1 MKHLV
6 CIYILLF
13 ALAMP
18 HLNSCQRANTRQ
30 ELERVDSLLECVPMD
45 TNAITELLDKVGAKP
60 NELSHNDSMYYVM
73 LKHDYLIKRFYR
85 LNNDSMMRQTVRHY
99 DKHGTAYDKMRAHYI
114 LACML
119 YDDMKF
125 KESQKECFTATQYND
140 TTTLRSIKLL
150 GKCYMLLGGISKK
163 QSDYEI
169 IRQSYEKAAYY
180 AKKIQD
186 SCTLS
191 DCYGHLV
198 DYYRRENNYDMVFK
212 YAQKTYNLYMKLGLE
227 DDAYEELLPMT
238 EVCLQKKDYAKADFY
253 LKEFER
259 KKYYPAKKS
268 NNLKDGCYG
277 SYYAYKGK
285 YYLALGM
292 VDSALICYY
301 NELDFKNEISIPY
314 IYQELA
320 NAYSIKNQTDSVN
333 KYLRL
338 YIATHEKADSL
349 ETSNNLHDGF
359 YIHENEMLKKQNEM
373 LVNDRWYYHFTSP
386 ISIVILILTL
396 CLLAYLCIKNRKTIS
411 RMINHFFFML
421 YVFKQSLAEQENST
435 LKYLFGLKKTKIP
448 TIDIEKIKKDIAC
461 LIDEE
466 KPIKDQAIWNGLYFY
481 MQANDWHFLDFLES
495 FSGSINKRDI
505 QLCILIRLG
514 YSPSDLAILLLI
526 SKQNVTKIRAKL
538 AGILFNDDGKS
549 SKNFDNLIRNFQ
561 RKPSKNNK

>member
-85 LNNDSMMRQTVRHY
+85 LNNDSMMRQAVRHY

-411 RMINHFFFML
+411 RMTNHFFFML
-421 YVFKQSLAEQENST
+421 YVFKQSLAEQENGT

-448 TIDIEKIKKDIAC
+448 TIDIEKIKKDIVC

-538 AGILFNDDGKS
+538 AGILFNEDGKS
-549 SKNFDNLIRNFQ
+549 SKNFDNLIRNIQ
-561 RKPSKNNK
+561 GKP

>member
-85 LNNDSMMRQTVRHY
+85 LTNDSMMRQAVRHY

-259 KKYYPAKKS
+259 KKFYPAKKS

-386 ISIVILILTL
+386 ISTVILILTL

-421 YVFKQSLAEQENST
+421 YVFKQSLAEQENGT

-466 KPIKDQAIWNGLYFY
+466 KPIKDQAIWNALYFY
-481 MQANDWHFLDFLES
+481 MQANDWQFLDFLES

-538 AGILFNDDGKS
+538 AGILFNEDGKS

>member
-85 LNNDSMMRQTVRHY
+85 LNNDSMMRQAVRHY

-411 RMINHFFFML
+411 RMTNHFFFML
-421 YVFKQSLAEQENST
+421 YVFKQSLAEQENGT

-448 TIDIEKIKKDIAC
+448 TIDIEKIKKDIVC

-538 AGILFNDDGKS
+538 AGILFNEDGKS

-561 RKPSKNNK
+561 GKP

>member
-85 LNNDSMMRQTVRHY
+85 LNNDSMMRQAVRHY

-411 RMINHFFFML
+411 RMTNHFFFML
-421 YVFKQSLAEQENST
+421 YVFKQSLAEQENGT

-448 TIDIEKIKKDIAC
+448 TIDIEKIKKDIVC

-526 SKQNVTKIRAKL
+526 SKQNVTRIRAKL
-538 AGILFNDDGKS
+538 AGILFNEDGKS

-561 RKPSKNNK
+561 GKP

>member
-1 MKHLV
+1 
-6 CIYILLF
+6 
-13 ALAMP
+13 
-18 HLNSCQRANTRQ
+18 
-30 ELERVDSLLECVPMD
+30 
-45 TNAITELLDKVGAKP
+45 
-60 NELSHNDSMYYVM
+60 
-73 LKHDYLIKRFYR
+73 
-85 LNNDSMMRQTVRHY
+85 
-99 DKHGTAYDKMRAHYI
+99 
-114 LACML
+114 
-119 YDDMKF
+119 
-125 KESQKECFTATQYND
+125 
-140 TTTLRSIKLL
+140 
-150 GKCYMLLGGISKK
+150 
-163 QSDYEI
+163 
-169 IRQSYEKAAYY
+169 
-180 AKKIQD
+180 
-186 SCTLS
+186 
-191 DCYGHLV
+191 
-198 DYYRRENNYDMVFK
+198 MVFK

-259 KKYYPAKKS
+259 KKYYPAQKS

-277 SYYAYKGK
+277 SYYAYKGN

-292 VDSALICYY
+292 VDSALNCFY

-373 LVNDRWYYHFTSP
+373 LVNDRWYYHFSSP

-411 RMINHFFFML
+411 RMTNHFFFML
-421 YVFKQSLAEQENST
+421 YVFKQSLAEQENGT

-538 AGILFNDDGKS
+538 AGILFNEDGKS

-561 RKPSKNNK
+561 GKP

>member
-30 ELERVDSLLECVPMD
+30 ELERIDSLLECVPMD

-421 YVFKQSLAEQENST
+421 YVFKQSLAEQENGT

-495 FSGSINKRDI
+495 FFRKHQQKRHPALHSDTPWIFPLGFGDSASHQQTKRYENPCEIGWHPI
-505 QLCILIRLG
+505 QRG
-514 YSPSDLAILLLI
+514 RE
-526 SKQNVTKIRAKL
+526 KQQKFRQPYP
-538 AGILFNDDGKS
+538 LF
-549 SKNFDNLIRNFQ
+549 
-561 RKPSKNNK
+561 PSKTLIIQ

>member
-6 CIYILLF
+6 CIYMLLF

-73 LKHDYLIKRFYR
+73 LKHDYLIKQFYR
-85 LNNDSMMRQTVRHY
+85 LNNDSMMRQAVRHY

-119 YDDMKF
+119 YDDIKF

-259 KKYYPAKKS
+259 KKYYPAKKI

-277 SYYAYKGK
+277 SYYAYKGN

-349 ETSNNLHDGF
+349 KTSNNLHDGF

-411 RMINHFFFML
+411 RMTNHFFFML
-421 YVFKQSLAEQENST
+421 YVFKQSLAEQENGT

-538 AGILFNDDGKS
+538 AGILFNEDGKS

-561 RKPSKNNK
+561 GKP

>member
-18 HLNSCQRANTRQ
+18 HFNSCQRANTRQ

-85 LNNDSMMRQTVRHY
+85 LNNDSMMRQAVRHY

-163 QSDYEI
+163 QPDYEI

-411 RMINHFFFML
+411 RMTNHFFFML
-421 YVFKQSLAEQENST
+421 YVFKQSLAEQENGT

-461 LIDEE
+461 LIDKE

-526 SKQNVTKIRAKL
+526 SKQNVTRIRAKL
-538 AGILFNDDGKS
+538 AGILFNEDGKS

-561 RKPSKNNK
+561 RKP

>member
-85 LNNDSMMRQTVRHY
+85 LNNDSMMRQAVRHY

-114 LACML
+114 LAYML

-238 EVCLQKKDYAKADFY
+238 EVCLQKKDYAKADF
-253 LKEFER
+253 
-259 KKYYPAKKS
+259 
-268 NNLKDGCYG
+268 
-277 SYYAYKGK
+277 
-285 YYLALGM
+285 LALGM

-538 AGILFNDDGKS
+538 AGILFNEDGKS

-561 RKPSKNNK
+561 GKP

>member
-6 CIYILLF
+6 CIYMLLF

-85 LNNDSMMRQTVRHY
+85 LNNDSMMRQAVRHY

-259 KKYYPAKKS
+259 KKYYPAPKS

-411 RMINHFFFML
+411 RMTNHFFFML
-421 YVFKQSLAEQENST
+421 YVFKQSLAEQENGT

-526 SKQNVTKIRAKL
+526 SKQNVTRIRAKL
-538 AGILFNDDGKS
+538 AGILFNEDGKS

-561 RKPSKNNK
+561 GKP

>member
-6 CIYILLF
+6 CIYMLLF

-85 LNNDSMMRQTVRHY
+85 LNNDSMMRQAVRHY

-238 EVCLQKKDYAKADFY
+238 EVCLQKKNYAKADFY

-259 KKYYPAKKS
+259 KKFYPAKKS

-292 VDSALICYY
+292 EDSALNCFY

-349 ETSNNLHDGF
+349 KTSNNLHDGF

-373 LVNDRWYYHFTSP
+373 LVNDRWYYHFSSP

-411 RMINHFFFML
+411 RMTNHFFFML
-421 YVFKQSLAEQENST
+421 YVFKQSLAEQENGT

-481 MQANDWHFLDFLES
+481 MQANDWHFLDFLER

-538 AGILFNDDGKS
+538 AGILFNEDGKS

-561 RKPSKNNK
+561 GKP

>member
-60 NELSHNDSMYYVM
+60 NELNHNDSMYYVM

-259 KKYYPAKKS
+259 KKYYPAPKS

-301 NELDFKNEISIPY
+301 NELDFKDEISIPY

-349 ETSNNLHDGF
+349 KTSNNLHDGF

-411 RMINHFFFML
+411 RMTNHFFFML
-421 YVFKQSLAEQENST
+421 YVFKQSLAEQENGT

-481 MQANDWHFLDFLES
+481 MQANDWQFLDFLES

-538 AGILFNDDGKS
+538 AGILFNEDGKS

-561 RKPSKNNK
+561 RKP

>member
-85 LNNDSMMRQTVRHY
+85 LNNDSMMRQAVRHY

-114 LACML
+114 LACIL

-259 KKYYPAKKS
+259 KKYYPAPKS

-292 VDSALICYY
+292 VHSALICYY
-301 NELDFKNEISIPY
+301 NELDFKDEISIPY

-411 RMINHFFFML
+411 RMTNHFFFML
-421 YVFKQSLAEQENST
+421 YVFKQSLAEQENGT

-526 SKQNVTKIRAKL
+526 SKQNVTRIRAKL
-538 AGILFNDDGKS
+538 AGILFNEDGKS

-561 RKPSKNNK
+561 GKP

>member
-6 CIYILLF
+6 CIYMLLF

-85 LNNDSMMRQTVRHY
+85 LNNDSMMRQAVRHY

-114 LACML
+114 LACIL

-150 GKCYMLLGGISKK
+150 GKCYMLMGGISKK

-259 KKYYPAKKS
+259 KKYYPAQKS
-268 NNLKDGCYG
+268 NNLKDGYYG

-373 LVNDRWYYHFTSP
+373 LVNDRWYYHFSSP

-411 RMINHFFFML
+411 RMTNHFFFML
-421 YVFKQSLAEQENST
+421 YVFKQSLAEQENGT

-538 AGILFNDDGKS
+538 AGILFNEDGKS

-561 RKPSKNNK
+561 VKP

>member
-6 CIYILLF
+6 CIYMLLF

-85 LNNDSMMRQTVRHY
+85 LNNDSMMRQAVRHY

-259 KKYYPAKKS
+259 KKYYPGQKS

-421 YVFKQSLAEQENST
+421 YVFKQSLAEQENGT

-466 KPIKDQAIWNGLYFY
+466 KPIKDQAIWNALYFY
-481 MQANDWHFLDFLES
+481 MQANDWQFLDFLES

-526 SKQNVTKIRAKL
+526 SKQNVTRIRAKL
-538 AGILFNDDGKS
+538 AGILFNEDGKS

-561 RKPSKNNK
+561 GKP

>member
-85 LNNDSMMRQTVRHY
+85 LNNDSMMRQAVRHY

-114 LACML
+114 LACIL

-259 KKYYPAKKS
+259 KKYYPAPKS

-301 NELDFKNEISIPY
+301 NELDFKDEISIPY

-373 LVNDRWYYHFTSP
+373 LVNDRWYYHFSSP

-411 RMINHFFFML
+411 RMTNHFFFML
-421 YVFKQSLAEQENST
+421 YVFKQSLAEQENGT

-526 SKQNVTKIRAKL
+526 SKQNVTRIRAKL
-538 AGILFNDDGKS
+538 AGILFNEDGKS

-561 RKPSKNNK
+561 GKP

>member
-45 TNAITELLDKVGAKP
+45 TNAITEQLDKVSAKP

-73 LKHDYLIKRFYR
+73 LKHDYLVKRFYR
-85 LNNDSMMRQTVRHY
+85 LNNDSMMRQAVRHY

-277 SYYAYKGK
+277 SYYTYKGK

-292 VDSALICYY
+292 VDSALNCFY

-320 NAYSIKNQTDSVN
+320 NTYSIKNQTDSVN

-349 ETSNNLHDGF
+349 KTSNNLHDGF
-359 YIHENEMLKKQNEM
+359 YIHENEMLKKQNEI

-396 CLLAYLCIKNRKTIS
+396 CLMAYLCIKNRKTIS
-411 RMINHFFFML
+411 RMTNHFFFML

-526 SKQNVTKIRAKL
+526 SKQNVTRIRAKL
-538 AGILFNDDGKS
+538 AGILFNEDGKS

-561 RKPSKNNK
+561 RKP

>member
-6 CIYILLF
+6 CIYMLLF

-85 LNNDSMMRQTVRHY
+85 LTNDSMMRQAVRHY

-125 KESQKECFTATQYND
+125 KESQKECFTATQCND

-163 QSDYEI
+163 QPDNDI
-169 IRQSYEKAAYY
+169 VRRSYEKAAYY
-180 AKKIQD
+180 AKETQD
-186 SCTLS
+186 SCTLG

-198 DYYRRENNYDMVFK
+198 DHFRWENNYDMMYEYSRK
-212 YAQKTYNLYMKLGLE
+212 AYDLYTKLGLKK
-227 DDAYEELLPMT
+227 DAYDELLPMS
-238 EVCLQKKDYAKADFY
+238 EVCLHRNELAKAN
-253 LKEFER
+253 EFLLEYE
-259 KKYYPAKKS
+259 KNVICSPDAKYRYNQSEFGVYYS
-268 NNLKDGCYG
+268 N
-277 SYYAYKGK
+277 KGD
-285 YYLALGM
+285 YYLLKGM
-292 VDSALICYY
+292 TDSAIICYH
-301 NELDFKNEISIPY
+301 NELKYCSELVKASTY
-314 IYQELA
+314 GELA

-333 KYLRL
+333 KYLAK
-338 YIATHEKADSL
+338 YIIAHSKADSL

-373 LVNDRWYYHFTSP
+373 LVNDRWYYHFSSP

-411 RMINHFFFML
+411 RMTNHFFFML

-466 KPIKDQAIWNGLYFY
+466 KPIKDQAIWNSLYFY

-526 SKQNVTKIRAKL
+526 SKQNVTRIRAKL
-538 AGILFNDDGKS
+538 AGILFNEDGKS

-561 RKPSKNNK
+561 GKP

>member
-6 CIYILLF
+6 CIYMLLF

-85 LNNDSMMRQTVRHY
+85 LNNDSMMRQAVRHY

-259 KKYYPAKKS
+259 KKYYPAQKS

-411 RMINHFFFML
+411 RMTNHFFFML

-466 KPIKDQAIWNGLYFY
+466 KPIKDQAIWNSLYFY

-526 SKQNVTKIRAKL
+526 SKQNVTRIRAKL
-538 AGILFNDDGKS
+538 AGILFNKDGKS

>member
-85 LNNDSMMRQTVRHY
+85 LNNDSMMRQAVRHY

-411 RMINHFFFML
+411 RMTNHFFFML
-421 YVFKQSLAEQENST
+421 YVFKQSLAEQENGT

-538 AGILFNDDGKS
+538 AGILFNEDGKS

-561 RKPSKNNK
+561 GKP

>member
-85 LNNDSMMRQTVRHY
+85 LNNDSMMRQAVRHY

-411 RMINHFFFML
+411 RMTNHFFFML
-421 YVFKQSLAEQENST
+421 YVFKQSLAEQENGT
-435 LKYLFGLKKTKIP
+435 LKYLFGLKK
-448 TIDIEKIKKDIAC
+448 KKS
-461 LIDEE
+461 
-466 KPIKDQAIWNGLYFY
+466 PP
-481 MQANDWHFLDFLES
+481 
-495 FSGSINKRDI
+495 SI
-505 QLCILIRLG
+505 
-514 YSPSDLAILLLI
+514 
-526 SKQNVTKIRAKL
+526 
-538 AGILFNDDGKS
+538 
-549 SKNFDNLIRNFQ
+549 
-561 RKPSKNNK
+561 

>member
-30 ELERVDSLLECVPMD
+30 GLERVDSLLECVPMD

-85 LNNDSMMRQTVRHY
+85 LNNDSMMRQAVRHY

-411 RMINHFFFML
+411 RMTNHFFFML
-421 YVFKQSLAEQENST
+421 YVFKQSLAEQENGT

-538 AGILFNDDGKS
+538 AGILFNEDGKS

-561 RKPSKNNK
+561 RKP

>member
-85 LNNDSMMRQTVRHY
+85 LNNDSTMRQAVRHY

-259 KKYYPAKKS
+259 KKYYPAPKS

-301 NELDFKNEISIPY
+301 NELDFKDEISIPY

-349 ETSNNLHDGF
+349 KTSNNLHDGF

-411 RMINHFFFML
+411 RMTNHFFFML
-421 YVFKQSLAEQENST
+421 YVFKQSLAEQENGT

-526 SKQNVTKIRAKL
+526 SKQNVTRIRAKL
-538 AGILFNDDGKS
+538 AGILFNEDGKS

-561 RKPSKNNK
+561 GKP

>member
-6 CIYILLF
+6 CIYMLLF

-73 LKHDYLIKRFYR
+73 LKHDYLVKRFYR
-85 LNNDSMMRQTVRHY
+85 LNNDSMMRQAVRHY

-259 KKYYPAKKS
+259 KKYYPAKKI

-373 LVNDRWYYHFTSP
+373 LVNDRWYYHFSSP

-411 RMINHFFFML
+411 RMTNHFFFML
-421 YVFKQSLAEQENST
+421 YVFKQSLAEQENGT

-481 MQANDWHFLDFLES
+481 MQANDWQFLDFLEN

-538 AGILFNDDGKS
+538 AGILFNEDGKS

-561 RKPSKNNK
+561 GKPSKNNK

>member
-1 MKHLV
+1 
-6 CIYILLF
+6 
-13 ALAMP
+13 
-18 HLNSCQRANTRQ
+18 
-30 ELERVDSLLECVPMD
+30 
-45 TNAITELLDKVGAKP
+45 
-60 NELSHNDSMYYVM
+60 
-73 LKHDYLIKRFYR
+73 
-85 LNNDSMMRQTVRHY
+85 MMRQAVKHY

-125 KESQKECFTATQYND
+125 KESQKECFTATQCND

-163 QSDYEI
+163 QPDNDI
-169 IRQSYEKAAYY
+169 VRRSYEKAAYY
-180 AKKIQD
+180 AKETQD
-186 SCTLS
+186 SCTLG

-198 DYYRRENNYDMVFK
+198 DHFRWENNYDMMYEYSRK
-212 YAQKTYNLYMKLGLE
+212 AYDLYTKLGLKK
-227 DDAYEELLPMT
+227 DAYDELLPMS
-238 EVCLQKKDYAKADFY
+238 EVCLHRNELAKAN
-253 LKEFER
+253 EFLLEYE
-259 KKYYPAKKS
+259 KNVICSPDAKYRYNQSEFGVYYS
-268 NNLKDGCYG
+268 N
-277 SYYAYKGK
+277 KGD
-285 YYLALGM
+285 YYLLKGM
-292 VDSALICYY
+292 TDSAIICYH
-301 NELDFKNEISIPY
+301 NELKYCSELVKASTY
-314 IYQELA
+314 GELA

-333 KYLRL
+333 KYLAK
-338 YIATHEKADSL
+338 YIIAHSKADSL

-411 RMINHFFFML
+411 RMTNHFFFML
-421 YVFKQSLAEQENST
+421 YVFKQSLAEQENGT

-466 KPIKDQAIWNGLYFY
+466 KPIKDQAIWNALYFY
-481 MQANDWHFLDFLES
+481 MQANDWQFLDFLES

-538 AGILFNDDGKS
+538 AGILFNEDGKS

-561 RKPSKNNK
+561 GKP

>member
-73 LKHDYLIKRFYR
+73 LKHDYLVKRFYR
-85 LNNDSMMRQTVRHY
+85 LNNDSMMRQAVRHY

-386 ISIVILILTL
+386 ISIVILILIL

-421 YVFKQSLAEQENST
+421 YVFKQSLAEQENGT

-466 KPIKDQAIWNGLYFY
+466 KPIKDQAIWNALYFY
-481 MQANDWHFLDFLES
+481 MQANDWQFLDFLES

-538 AGILFNDDGKS
+538 AGILFNEDGKS

-561 RKPSKNNK
+561 VKP

>member
-1 MKHLV
+1 MKYLI

-18 HLNSCQRANTRQ
+18 QLNSCQRANTLN
-30 ELERVDSLLECVPMD
+30 ELERVDSLLDCVPMD

-73 LKHDYLIKRFYR
+73 LKHDYLVKRFYR
-85 LNNDSMMRQTVRHY
+85 LNNDSMMRQAVKHY

-150 GKCYMLLGGISKK
+150 SKCYMLLGGISKK
-163 QSDYEI
+163 QPDHDI

-186 SCTLS
+186 SCTLG

-198 DYYRRENNYDMVFK
+198 DYYRRVNNYDKVFK
-212 YAQKTYNLYMKLGLE
+212 YAQKTYDLYMKLGLK

-238 EVCLQKKDYAKADFY
+238 EVYLQKKNYAKADFY

-259 KKYYPAKKS
+259 KKYYPAKNN
-268 NNLKDGCYG
+268 NNLKDTCYG

-292 VDSALICYY
+292 VDSALNCYY

-320 NAYSIKNQTDSVN
+320 NAYALLHQTDSVN

-338 YIATHEKADSL
+338 YIAAHEKADSL
-349 ETSNNLHDGF
+349 KTSYNLHDGF
-359 YIHENEMLKKQNEM
+359 YIHENEMLRKQNEM
-373 LVNDRWYYHFTSP
+373 LANDRWYYRFFSP

-411 RMINHFFFML
+411 RMTNHFFFML
-421 YVFKQSLAEQENST
+421 YVFKQSRAEQENST

-448 TIDIEKIKKDIAC
+448 TIDIERIKKDIAC

-466 KPIKDQAIWNGLYFY
+466 KPIKDQAIWNALYFY
-481 MQANDWHFLDFLES
+481 MQANDWHFLNFLES

-514 YSPSDLAILLLI
+514 YSPTDLTILLLI

-538 AGILFNDDGKS
+538 AGILFNEDGKS
-549 SKNFDNLIRNFQ
+549 SKNFDNLIRDFQ
-561 RKPSKNNK
+561 GKPSKNNK

>member
-85 LNNDSMMRQTVRHY
+85 LNNDSMMRQAVRHY

-259 KKYYPAKKS
+259 KKYYPAPKS

-301 NELDFKNEISIPY
+301 NELDFKDEISIPY

-349 ETSNNLHDGF
+349 KTSNNLHDGF

-411 RMINHFFFML
+411 RMTNHFFFML
-421 YVFKQSLAEQENST
+421 YVFKQSLAEQENGT

-526 SKQNVTKIRAKL
+526 SKQNVTRIRAKL
-538 AGILFNDDGKS
+538 AGILFNEDGKS

-561 RKPSKNNK
+561 GKP

>member
-6 CIYILLF
+6 CIYMLLF

-30 ELERVDSLLECVPMD
+30 ELERVDSLLECGPMD

-85 LNNDSMMRQTVRHY
+85 LNNDSMMRQAVRHY

-259 KKYYPAKKS
+259 KKYYPAPKS

-301 NELDFKNEISIPY
+301 NELDFKDEISIPY

-349 ETSNNLHDGF
+349 KTSNNLHDGF

-411 RMINHFFFML
+411 RMTNHFFFML
-421 YVFKQSLAEQENST
+421 YVFKQSLAEQENGT

-448 TIDIEKIKKDIAC
+448 TIDIEKIKKDIAY

-538 AGILFNDDGKS
+538 AGILFNEDGKS

-561 RKPSKNNK
+561 GKP

>member
-6 CIYILLF
+6 CIYMLLF

-85 LNNDSMMRQTVRHY
+85 LNNDSMMRQAVRHY

-259 KKYYPAKKS
+259 KKYYPAKK
-268 NNLKDGCYG
+268 
-277 SYYAYKGK
+277 
-285 YYLALGM
+285 
-292 VDSALICYY
+292 
-301 NELDFKNEISIPY
+301 
-314 IYQELA
+314 
-320 NAYSIKNQTDSVN
+320 
-333 KYLRL
+333 
-338 YIATHEKADSL
+338 AT
-349 ETSNNLHDGF
+349 T
-359 YIHENEMLKKQNEM
+359 
-373 LVNDRWYYHFTSP
+373 
-386 ISIVILILTL
+386 
-396 CLLAYLCIKNRKTIS
+396 
-411 RMINHFFFML
+411 
-421 YVFKQSLAEQENST
+421 
-435 LKYLFGLKKTKIP
+435 
-448 TIDIEKIKKDIAC
+448 
-461 LIDEE
+461 
-466 KPIKDQAIWNGLYFY
+466 
-481 MQANDWHFLDFLES
+481 
-495 FSGSINKRDI
+495 
-505 QLCILIRLG
+505 
-514 YSPSDLAILLLI
+514 
-526 SKQNVTKIRAKL
+526 
-538 AGILFNDDGKS
+538 
-549 SKNFDNLIRNFQ
+549 
-561 RKPSKNNK
+561 

>member
-85 LNNDSMMRQTVRHY
+85 LNNDSMMRQAVRHY

-125 KESQKECFTATQYND
+125 KESQKECFTATQCND

-238 EVCLQKKDYAKADFY
+238 EVCLQKKNYAKADFY

-259 KKYYPAKKS
+259 KKFYPAKKS

-292 VDSALICYY
+292 EDSALNCFY

-349 ETSNNLHDGF
+349 KTSNNLHDGF

-373 LVNDRWYYHFTSP
+373 LVNDRWYYHFSSP

-411 RMINHFFFML
+411 RMTNHFFFML
-421 YVFKQSLAEQENST
+421 YVFKQSLAEQENGT

-481 MQANDWHFLDFLES
+481 MQANDWHFLDFLER

-538 AGILFNDDGKS
+538 AGILFNEDGKS

-561 RKPSKNNK
+561 GKP

>member
-238 EVCLQKKDYAKADFY
+238 EVCLQKKNYAKADFY

-373 LVNDRWYYHFTSP
+373 LVNDRWYYHFSSP

-411 RMINHFFFML
+411 RMTNHFFFML
-421 YVFKQSLAEQENST
+421 YVFKQSLAEQENGT

-466 KPIKDQAIWNGLYFY
+466 KPIKDQAIWNALYFY
-481 MQANDWHFLDFLES
+481 MQANDWQFLDFLES

-538 AGILFNDDGKS
+538 AGILFNEDGKS

-561 RKPSKNNK
+561 GKP

>member
-85 LNNDSMMRQTVRHY
+85 LNNDSMMRQAVRHY

-411 RMINHFFFML
+411 RMTNHFFFML
-421 YVFKQSLAEQENST
+421 YVFKQSLAEQENGT

-448 TIDIEKIKKDIAC
+448 TIDIEKIKKDIVC

-538 AGILFNDDGKS
+538 AGILFNEDGKS

>member
-85 LNNDSMMRQTVRHY
+85 LNNDSMMRQAVRHY

-238 EVCLQKKDYAKADFY
+238 EVYLQKKDYAKADFY

-259 KKYYPAKKS
+259 KKFYPAKKS

-292 VDSALICYY
+292 VDSALNCFY

-373 LVNDRWYYHFTSP
+373 LVNDRWYYHFSSP

-411 RMINHFFFML
+411 RMTNHFFFML
-421 YVFKQSLAEQENST
+421 YVFKQSLAEQENGT

-461 LIDEE
+461 LIDKE

-526 SKQNVTKIRAKL
+526 SKQNVTRIRAKL
-538 AGILFNDDGKS
+538 AGILFNEDGKS

-561 RKPSKNNK
+561 GKP

>member
-73 LKHDYLIKRFYR
+73 LKHDYLIKQFYR

-259 KKYYPAKKS
+259 KKYYPAKKI

-277 SYYAYKGK
+277 SYYAYKGN

-411 RMINHFFFML
+411 RMTNHFFFML
-421 YVFKQSLAEQENST
+421 YVFKQSLAEQENGT

-538 AGILFNDDGKS
+538 AGILFNEDGKS

-561 RKPSKNNK
+561 GKP

>member
-85 LNNDSMMRQTVRHY
+85 LNNDSMMRQAVRHY
-99 DKHGTAYDKMRAHYI
+99 EKHGTAYDKMRAHYI

-259 KKYYPAKKS
+259 KKYYPAPKS

-301 NELDFKNEISIPY
+301 NELDFKDEISIPY

-349 ETSNNLHDGF
+349 KTSNNLHDGF

-411 RMINHFFFML
+411 RMTNHFFFML
-421 YVFKQSLAEQENST
+421 YVFKQSLAEQENGT

-538 AGILFNDDGKS
+538 AGILFNEDGKS

-561 RKPSKNNK
+561 RKP